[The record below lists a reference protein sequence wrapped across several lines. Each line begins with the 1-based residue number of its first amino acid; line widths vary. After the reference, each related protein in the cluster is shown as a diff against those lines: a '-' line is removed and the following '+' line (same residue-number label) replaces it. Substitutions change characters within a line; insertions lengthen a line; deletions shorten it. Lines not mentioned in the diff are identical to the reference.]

1 MDPRAWLDDYESR
14 IADLQRK
21 SAELQENF
29 AAANGR
35 ATSNDGQVTVTVG
48 PNGSLLNLELGHRA
62 CDLGPARLTAV
73 ILETARSAQKVA
85 AAKVVEA
92 FEPLGADTE
101 AMQFVLDSIAAH
113 DEPEEVDEDAFEP
126 EPEPEPEP
134 QRVPHRPQPVVAQQ
148 RPVRRA
154 ARDDD
159 EDDDNQ
165 PW

>member
-21 SAELQENF
+21 SADLQENF

-35 ATSNDGQVTVTVG
+35 ATSQDGQVTVTVG
-48 PNGSLLNLELGHRA
+48 PNGALMSLELGHRA

-113 DEPEEVDEDAFEP
+113 EPEEVDEFDP

-134 QRVPHRPQPVVAQQ
+134 QRVPHRPQPVAAQQ
-148 RPVRRA
+148 RPVKRA

>member
-21 SAELQENF
+21 SVDLQENF

-35 ATSNDGQVTVTVG
+35 ATSQDGQVTVTVG
-48 PNGSLLNLELGHRA
+48 PSGALMNLELGHRA
-62 CDLGPARLTAV
+62 CDLGPARLTAL

-85 AAKVVEA
+85 AARVVEA

-113 DEPEEVDEDAFEP
+113 EEPEEDEDAYEP

-134 QRVPHRPQPVVAQQ
+134 QRVPPRPPVAAPQ
-148 RPVRRA
+148 RPVRSA
-154 ARDDD
+154 PRDDD

>member
-21 SAELQENF
+21 SVDLQENF

-35 ATSNDGQVTVTVG
+35 ATSQDGQVTVTVG
-48 PNGSLLNLELGHRA
+48 PNGALMNLELGHRA
-62 CDLGPARLTAV
+62 CDLGPARLTAL

-101 AMQFVLDSIAAH
+101 AMRFVLDSIAAH
-113 DEPEEVDEDAFEP
+113 EEPEDVDEFDP

-134 QRVPHRPQPVVAQQ
+134 QRVPHRPQPVAPQ

-154 ARDDD
+154 PRDDD